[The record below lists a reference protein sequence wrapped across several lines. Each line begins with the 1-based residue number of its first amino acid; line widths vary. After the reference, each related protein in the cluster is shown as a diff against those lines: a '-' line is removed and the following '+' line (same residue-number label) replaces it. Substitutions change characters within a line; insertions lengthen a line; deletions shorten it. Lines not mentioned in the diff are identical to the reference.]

1 MEPLARFLT
10 GSASRGYLSVIET
23 PESLRAEEV
32 GMGYGSSDYNMG
44 QADAAMS
51 DAIDSISASR
61 RDQRNMDKANALLD
75 QKQFVANS
83 LAGLAAKRTRGVEAW
98 DNIVWELV
106 KRIKD
111 FDPETRYRIL
121 GVCKGQDAT
130 PEETLRELRKVQEAW
145 YTKLQENAPKDKTD
159 TDIPVIRADYQKQA
173 EQKYPC

>member
-1 MEPLARFLT
+1 
-10 GSASRGYLSVIET
+10 
-23 PESLRAEEV
+23 
-32 GMGYGSSDYNMG
+32 MGYGSSDYNMG

-51 DAIDSISASR
+51 AAIGGISASR
-61 RDQRNMDKANALLD
+61 RDQRNMADASANMDKANALLD